1 MSKVEEYDKESGT
14 KRYWIS
20 NKNGMSAAFLERGA
34 TITTIN
40 APDKNNNFENVLI
53 ELQNWKEY
61 LNNGPYIAVVPG
73 RYANRIANGKFTI
86 DGKEYQLAKNDNG
99 KNHLHGGNVGFD
111 KKNWTM
117 KELKDNSIT
126 FEYISPDGEENFPGT
141 LKATVKYTLN
151 DDNSLEILYNAETD
165 KKTHC
170 NLTQHAY
177 FNLSGNYKNQKIDNY
192 SVKINADGITEVND
206 DLIPT
211 GKILPVENTIFD
223 FRKSKKLK
231 EIKDFAYDHNFCLNK
246 KGDKELFSA
255 AEVYDDE
262 SGRVLEVFTNYPGLQ
277 FYTANFLDGSNTEKN
292 GSKLSKQSAFCMETQ
307 FYPDSPNHPEFPSTL
322 LKPGQKYEMKS
333 VFKFSVRK

>member
-73 RYANRIANGKFTI
+73 RYANRIAKGKFTI

-151 DDNSLEILYNAETD
+151 DDNSLEILYNAETH
-165 KKTHC
+165 KTTYC
-170 NLTQHAY
+170 NLSQHAF
-177 FNLSGNYKNQKIDNY
+177 FNL
-192 SVKINADGITEVND
+192 
-206 DLIPT
+206 
-211 GKILPVENTIFD
+211 
-223 FRKSKKLK
+223 
-231 EIKDFAYDHNFCLNK
+231 
-246 KGDKELFSA
+246 
-255 AEVYDDE
+255 
-262 SGRVLEVFTNYPGLQ
+262 
-277 FYTANFLDGSNTEKN
+277 
-292 GSKLSKQSAFCMETQ
+292 
-307 FYPDSPNHPEFPSTL
+307 
-322 LKPGQKYEMKS
+322 
-333 VFKFSVRK
+333 